1 MPFPE
6 VDFSRIRP
14 HRGDVKFG
22 FEELCCQLASLE
34 TSPEGSVFMR
44 KGPGADQGLECWRRF
59 PDGSEF
65 GWQAKYFINGFGPS
79 QVGQLDESLNRAL
92 AAHPALVRFIVCL
105 PLNLS
110 DNRGSSG
117 TKKSPHELF
126 DNWARR
132 REANAKAEGRTI
144 DIEQWG
150 ATVLGER
157 LGRDDPR
164 YSGRLRYWFDT
175 TRLTKA
181 WFSEKL
187 DAAIANLG
195 QRYTPKS
202 HVPLP
207 IESALQSLAR
217 DEQLL
222 GLPSVWAVRI
232 AGAMQHARTVLE
244 HDGLTCLLPVFELKV
259 GALLESLEASYPDME
274 AVPTA
279 AWRELAK
286 EASAAVSEALGGLKD
301 SEGDKT
307 REWKRT
313 LFALYAAV
321 GNVSTQIDEQHLAL
335 ASSRLLL
342 VTGKAGMGKSHLLA
356 DFGRTQVSRERPFI
370 LSLAVHMD
378 MREPWLQIREN
389 LDLQDIS
396 TAEFLGALDAAGQA
410 QGCRAALAVDAL
422 NEGVGLSLWRNRIPG
437 FLKMADKFPHV
448 AVVLTVRDTYLRHFE
463 SELKGIPRIKHEGF
477 AGHAREAVKA
487 YLDQRGVAWPSSPIV
502 LKEFE
507 NPLFL
512 RTCCDYL
519 DRTRS
524 KELPKGVEGTTEL
537 FDFYIA
543 SVTSK
548 LEVDMALDDT
558 QNIPGRALRAFLH
571 ACTEDHAQGALL
583 RADAT
588 ALFEK
593 YLPSGAQRRQSLL
606 AQFLSEGILTQD
618 LVLTGSGDH
627 ETVRF
632 TFERLYDHLRAQR
645 LLDEHVDAKDVRASF
660 RRAPLASYVDPEAIW
675 QHAGVVEALTMQLP
689 ERFGVE
695 LLDVAPRKAI
705 FDDAL
710 VELFMKS
717 LVARKPAA
725 FTDRTAQWL
734 KRVSEGHLNFSVYH
748 GYLLVCAEPDNR
760 FNADFL
766 HKQLMTLGRSARDA
780 TWSVFL
786 ATDDLDADG
795 PTSSLIAWAWDA
807 HPNKV
812 DRARLSLACTA
823 LAWHLTTSHRAVRDL
838 ATKALVNLLHRDLR
852 LACELIEKFAAVD
865 DPYLVERVLAAAYGA
880 QMQGADIPG
889 CSALA
894 QSVHDHY
901 FASGKQPPLHLLARD
916 ACFGILE
923 YARHVRRLPP
933 GVDLQA
939 CHAGLRSTWPI
950 EDVDE
955 ASLERSKEHGYR
967 DSIGSST
974 SDHGDFGH
982 YTVTRWLHGFSILP
996 RELAGRSTKEV
1007 FEQWEQAFLESAGSG
1022 QVEAY
1027 IALLWRAVDYRQRT
1041 RVRFGNWDD
1050 DAKDDSKQLEAALNQ
1065 ANEDFKCQL
1074 SSEQRTD
1081 YSAFPEYFLLESSRM
1096 YSDDITAPHLD
1107 PAPIRRWID
1116 ARAHQLG
1123 WTVELF
1129 SGFEDS
1135 GLLSYERIGKHRI
1148 ERVGKKYQH
1157 IALAEVSARVADNL
1171 ALSEY
1176 GTEGQL
1182 EAFSYRPAQLS
1193 SMRDIDPSL
1202 LIRQTK
1208 ETGWASTP
1216 VTWWTPTEFRLP
1228 VGSTSVL
1235 LAWLQVD
1242 SDFVNGWQEIDVTDT
1257 AGGKWLV
1264 LDSFRHWG
1272 AKGQSTR
1279 NHPDAWSRIT
1289 CLATRVGMG
1298 KQLAQ
1303 ELASKHRGDVTRLSE
1318 PDRIECFLGEHGWRS
1333 PMAELNAAHSSS
1345 TGIRTPHVG
1354 LISTLTCESL
1364 SSDNS
1369 IEDDFTLHLPS
1380 AGLMQLLGLRLRNGR
1395 TPEFVDQ
1402 SGVTRIKD
1410 PSVVERGPGA
1420 AIISRDFFIERL
1432 SRAGFEPVW
1441 VIAGE
1446 KNVYGPSSPARAF
1459 GGRVMHTTAFY
1470 LSEGKLTAT
1479 DFHREEHR
1487 PSVEQLRALWDAES

>member
-1 MPFPE
+1 MAVSE
-6 VDFSRIRP
+6 DDFRRIRE
-14 HRGDVKFG
+14 HRGDRKLG

-34 TSPEGSVFMR
+34 SSPEGSIFMR
-44 KGPGADQGLECWRRF
+44 KGPGVDQGLECWRRF
-59 PDGSEF
+59 PTGVEF
-65 GWQAKYFINGFGPS
+65 GWQAKHFIDGFS
-79 QVGQLDESLNRAL
+79 RTQVRNLDESLDRAL
-92 AAHPALVRFIVCL
+92 AGHPALARFIVCL
-105 PLNLS
+105 PVNLS
-110 DNRGSSG
+110 DNRGKDNR
-117 TKKSPHELF
+117 KKSELQLF
-126 DNWARR
+126 DEWARR
-132 REANAKAEGRTI
+132 REAQTTAAGRPLH
-144 DIEQWG
+144 IELWG

-157 LGRDDPR
+157 LSRDDPR

-187 DAAIANLG
+187 EASIANLG

-217 DEQLL
+217 DEELL
-222 GLPSVWAVRI
+222 RLPSVWAVRI
-232 AGAMQHARTVLE
+232 AGAMQQARKVLE
-244 HDGLTCLLPVFELKV
+244 SDGLAHLLPVFESGV
-259 GALLESLEASYPDME
+259 GALLDELEASYPDME
-274 AVPTA
+274 AVPTRT
-279 AWRELAK
+279 WRELAK
-286 EASAAVSEALGGLKD
+286 KASACVGEALKGLKD
-301 SEGDKT
+301 SEDDKA
-307 REWKRT
+307 RECKRK

-321 GNVSTQIDEQHLAL
+321 DNVNTQIDEQHLAL

-342 VTGKAGMGKSHLLA
+342 VTGKAGMGKSHLIA
-356 DFGRTQVSRERPFI
+356 DFARTQVSQNRPVV
-370 LSLAVHMD
+370 LTLAVHMNT
-378 MREPWLQIREN
+378 REPWLQIREA

-410 QGCRAALAVDAL
+410 HGCRAIVAVDAL

-437 FLKMADKFPHV
+437 FLKAAIKFPHI
-448 AVVLTVRDTYLRHFE
+448 AIVLTVRDTYLRHFE
-463 SELKGIPRIKHEGF
+463 SELKGISRIKHEGF

-487 YLDQRGVAWPSSPIV
+487 YLDQRGVAWPSSPSV

-524 KELPKGVEGTTEL
+524 NELPKGVEGTTAL

-548 LEVDMALDDT
+548 LEVDMELDET
-558 QNIPGRALRAFLH
+558 QGIPGRALRAFLH

-588 ALFEK
+588 SLFET

-618 LVLTGSGDH
+618 LVLTGSGDQ

-645 LLDEHVDAKDVRASF
+645 LLDEHVNVQDIKASF
-660 RRAPLASYVDPEAIW
+660 RRPPLASYVDPEATW
-675 QHAGVVEALTMQLP
+675 QHASVVEALTMQLP

-695 LLDVAPRKAI
+695 LFDVAPREAI
-705 FDDAL
+705 ADDVL

-717 LVARKPAA
+717 LAARKPAA
-725 FTDRTAQWL
+725 FTVKTAHWL
-734 KRVSEGHLNFSVYH
+734 IRVSESHLNFSVYY

-766 HKQLMTLGRSARDA
+766 HEQLLTMERCARDA

-795 PTSSLIAWAWDA
+795 PTSSLISWAWDA
-807 HPNKV
+807 HPHKV

-838 ATKALVNLLHRDLR
+838 ATKALVNLLHKDLR
-852 LACELIEKFAAVD
+852 LACKLIEKFAAVD
-865 DPYLVERVLAAAYGA
+865 DPYLIERVLAAAYGA
-880 QMQGADIPG
+880 QMQGADLLG
-889 CSALA
+889 CRALA
-894 QSVHDHY
+894 QTIYDLY

-923 YARHVRRLPP
+923 CARHMRSLPA

-950 EDVDE
+950 EAVND
-955 ASLERSKEHGYR
+955 AHLERYKAHGYR

-974 SDHGDFGH
+974 SDDGDFGH
-982 YTVTRWLHGFSILP
+982 YTVTRWLQDFSILP
-996 RELAGRSTKEV
+996 RELAGQNTKEV
-1007 FEQWEQAFLESAGSG
+1007 YGHWEQAFMEAASLD
-1022 QVEAY
+1022 QVEAL
-1027 IALLWRAVDYRQRT
+1027 IALLWRALDYRQRT
-1041 RVRFGNWDD
+1041 RVRFGHWDD
-1050 DAKDDSKQLEAALNQ
+1050 DAKDDSKELEAALTQ
-1065 ANEDFKCQL
+1065 ANQQFKSKL
-1074 SSEQRTD
+1074 SSEQLVG

-1096 YSDDITAPHLD
+1096 YSDDITAPHID

-1116 ARAHQLG
+1116 ARAHELG
-1123 WTVELF
+1123 WTAELF
-1129 SGFEDS
+1129 SSFEDS
-1135 GLLSYERIGKHRI
+1135 GLLSYERIGKHRM

-1157 IALAEVSARVADNL
+1157 IALAEVAARVADNL
-1171 ALSEY
+1171 ALSVY
-1176 GTEGQL
+1176 GAEGQL
-1182 EAFSYRPAQLS
+1182 EAFSYRPEQLS
-1193 SMRDIDPSL
+1193 STRDIDPSL

-1228 VGSTSVL
+1228 VGNTSVL

-1242 SDFVNGWQEIDVTDT
+1242 NDFVNSWQEIDVTDT
-1257 AGGKWLV
+1257 GGGKWLV
-1264 LDSFRHWG
+1264 LDSFRHWS
-1272 AKGQSTR
+1272 AKGQRTR
-1279 NHPDAWSRIT
+1279 NHPDAWSRIA
-1289 CLATRVGMG
+1289 CVATRVGMG
-1298 KQLAQ
+1298 KQLAL

-1333 PMAELNAAHSSS
+1333 PIAELNPRHSRS

-1369 IEDDFTLHLPS
+1369 IDDDFTLHLPS
-1380 AGLMQLLGLRLRNGR
+1380 AGLIQLLGLRLRNGR
-1395 TPEFVDQ
+1395 APEFADQ
-1402 SGVTRIKD
+1402 SDVTRIKD

-1420 AIISRDFFIERL
+1420 ALISRDFFIERL
-1432 SRAGFEPVW
+1432 AGAGLEPVW
-1441 VIAGE
+1441 VLAGE
-1446 KNVYGPSSPARAF
+1446 KNVYGPSSPASAF
-1459 GGRVMHTTAFY
+1459 GGCVMHTTAFY

-1479 DFHREEHR
+1479 ETYREELR
-1487 PSVEQLRALWDAES
+1487 PSAEQLRALWDAES